1 MIQSRV
7 LFEKYGIHIFLG
19 LLIVT
24 ACFISPAFMK
34 YRNINN
40 VLDECA
46 ALGMVGL
53 GQTFVILSGGGGI
66 DLSVA
71 SIMATVAVVTSKYTA
86 GQNASLLPVGLVC
99 CLFGVVVGL
108 GNGLLITKRR
118 VPPVMAT
125 LGMMIIVQGIRFL
138 FTKGAPTGDFPP
150 FLSFLGKGDIGP
162 IPVSI
167 LSLAVMTVIAAI
179 VLKKTVMG
187 RQIYA
192 VGGNIDA
199 ARLAGY
205 NTNLIVTVVYMISGL
220 TAAIGGL
227 YLAGWLAI
235 TDNWVGK
242 GYEIDSIAV
251 VVMGGTSFE
260 GGRGGVFGT
269 IAGVLI
275 LAILY
280 NLVIL
285 LGLPVNI
292 QHIIKGSVIV
302 LAASFYVTRG
312 VR

>member
-1 MIQSRV
+1 MIQSRA

-19 LLIVT
+19 ILIVV
-24 ACFISPAFMK
+24 ACFISPEFTK
-34 YRNINN
+34 YQNINN

-46 ALGMVGL
+46 ALGMVSL

-71 SIMATVAVVTSKYTA
+71 SIMATVAVLTSKYTM
-86 GQNASLLPVGLVC
+86 GQNALLLPVGLMC
-99 CLFGVVVGL
+99 CGFGLLVGL

-125 LGMMIIVQGIRFL
+125 LGTMIIVQGIRF
-138 FTKGAPTGDFPP
+138 FITKGAPTGDFPR

-167 LSLAVMTVIAAI
+167 LSLAIMAAIAAI
-179 VLKKTVMG
+179 VLNKTVLG

-205 NTNLIVTVVYMISGL
+205 NTDLVKTAVYMVSGL

-235 TDNWVGK
+235 LDNWVGK

-260 GGRGGVFGT
+260 GGRGGILGT

-285 LGLPVNI
+285 LGLPINI
-292 QHIIKGSVIV
+292 QYIIKGAVIV
-302 LAASFYVTRG
+302 LAASFYVR
-312 VR
+312 RRAR